1 MSWDVTLNYPGHLTD
16 IVGQIVGPNVH
27 KEYYVITGVEHKTRF
42 TNIDKDLRA
51 DSEHYTVASLELVG
65 KDDMSSKTTAEAQQ
79 IFATTRAGAI
89 LQEQGIDIR
98 EMQLPPAFRQSVGGP
113 MTMEVPA

>member
-27 KEYYVITGVEHKTRF
+27 SEYYVITDVAPGETG
-42 TNIDKDLRA
+42 A
-51 DSEHYTVASLELVG
+51 DQPPMTVAHLELVG
-65 KDDMSSKTTAEAQQ
+65 KNDMASRTTAEAQQ
-79 IFATTRAGAI
+79 MFSTTRAKAI

-98 EMQLPPAFRQSVGGP
+98 EIQLPPAFRQPVAP
-113 MTMEVPA
+113 MTMEMSA